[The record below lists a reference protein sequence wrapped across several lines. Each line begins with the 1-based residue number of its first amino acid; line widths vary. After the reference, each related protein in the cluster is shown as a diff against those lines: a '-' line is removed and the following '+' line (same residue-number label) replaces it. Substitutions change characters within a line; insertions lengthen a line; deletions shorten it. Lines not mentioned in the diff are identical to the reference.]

1 MDSDFNSY
9 KSGLNLAPLIKLC
22 ETEGRRVIYEK
33 DDYLIHQG
41 DTERHISLVKSGYC
55 RYVGLRHDG
64 EEALVGLAF
73 AGEFAVDF
81 NNGVRH
87 APSMVSIIASTRV
100 EVLQLNL
107 EYALS
112 RILEAEPDFLYKA
125 SDSLFLM
132 CYRRLLDLYVLTPAE
147 RYIQFAMSYPEIV
160 SKIKAKELA
169 SYLQISHQHLLRIKR
184 TLAKENI

>member
-9 KSGLNLAPLIKLC
+9 KSGLNLAPLINLC
-22 ETEGRRVIYEK
+22 ETEGKRVIYEK

-41 DTERHISLVKSGYC
+41 DTERHISLVIAGYC
-55 RYVGLRHDG
+55 RFVGLKSDG

-73 AGEFAVDF
+73 AGEFASDF

-107 EYALS
+107 DYALS

-132 CYRRLLDLYVLTPAE
+132 CYRRLLDLYVLTPSE
-147 RYIQFAMSYPEIV
+147 RYIQFTKSYPEIV